1 MTTRDE
7 APSMTPRPAAEAP
20 GWRPIAR
27 GLYRNALDIFPP
39 EAFEK
44 DFVRRRFLGRE
55 QIILCD
61 PDAIRHILVEH
72 PENYRR
78 TAATVR
84 ILRPVLG
91 GGLLLAEGEE
101 WRRQRRILA
110 PAFAPRTFPLVAW
123 HAGFAAERAAARLA
137 GKAGPIDLLGELQ
150 LLTLEVAG
158 RAMFSLETERFAA
171 PMRRLLLDYGADL
184 GRPSPL
190 DIMLPLWLPSPRDL
204 RRRRFRRRWRALL
217 DEIIAE
223 RRNRGAAA
231 APGDLFDLIAA
242 GRDPESGAG
251 FSAQGLAD
259 EVATLIVAGHET
271 TALALFWSL
280 YLLCEAPGAMARL
293 HAEAAPL
300 DLAPERAAESLP
312 RLVYTRAVV
321 EEALRLYP
329 PAFAIARQARAAD
342 RAGGIAI
349 PARAVILIAPWVLH
363 RHRRSWEEPER
374 FEPARF
380 LPPAPRPDRFRYLP
394 FGVGPRTCIGA
405 QFALV
410 EASLVLARL
419 VQAFAIE
426 RIGDERVRP
435 VGVVTT
441 RPDPAPLFR
450 LRPRS
455 GTYD

>member
-1 MTTRDE
+1 
-7 APSMTPRPAAEAP
+7 MTPLPAAAAP
-20 GWRPIAR
+20 GWRQIAR
-27 GLYRNALDIFPP
+27 GLYANALDIFPP
-39 EAFEK
+39 EAFEE
-44 DFVRRRFLGRE
+44 DVVRRRFLGRE
-55 QIILCD
+55 QIILSE
-61 PDAIRHILVEH
+61 PQAIRRILVDN
-72 PENYRR
+72 PENYGR
-78 TAATVR
+78 TAATMR

-91 GGLLLAEGEE
+91 NGLLLAEGAE

-110 PAFAPRTFPLVAW
+110 PAFAPRTLPLVAR
-123 HAGFAAERAAARLA
+123 HAALAAERAVERLA
-137 GKAGPIDLLGELQ
+137 AAERPIDLLAELQ
-150 LLTLEVAG
+150 YLTLEVAG
-158 RAMFSLETERFAA
+158 RALFSLETERFAA
-171 PMRRLLLDYGADL
+171 PMRRLLIDYGADL

-190 DIMLPLWLPSPRDL
+190 DIILPRWLPSPRDFL
-204 RRRRFRRRWRALL
+204 RRRFRRRWRALL
-217 DEIIAE
+217 AQIIAE
-223 RRNRGAAA
+223 RRRRGPA

-242 GRDPESGAG
+242 TRDPETGEG
-251 FSAQGLAD
+251 FSPAGLAD

-280 YLLCEAPGAMARL
+280 YLLCEAPAAMARL

-300 DLAPERAAESLP
+300 DLGPEGAAESLP

-329 PAFAIARQARAAD
+329 PAFAIARQARAPD

-349 PARAVILIAPWVLH
+349 PAHAVILIAPWVLH
-363 RHRRSWEEPER
+363 RHRRLWHEPER
-374 FEPARF
+374 FDPARF
-380 LPPAPRPDRFRYLP
+380 LPTAPRPDRFRYLP

-426 RIGDERVRP
+426 RIGEERVRP

-450 LRPRS
+450 LRPRD
-455 GTYD
+455 GTSDRRRPYPR